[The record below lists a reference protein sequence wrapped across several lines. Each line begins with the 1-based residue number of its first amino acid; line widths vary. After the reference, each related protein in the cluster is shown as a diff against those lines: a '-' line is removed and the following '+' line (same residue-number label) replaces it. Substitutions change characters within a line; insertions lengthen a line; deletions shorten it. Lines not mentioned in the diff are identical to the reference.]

1 MEEPVLVAQ
10 SATHADELI
19 AELIRE
25 CAEGKSD
32 REAEAR
38 AFAQQWGR
46 DGTAVE
52 RDFAEARRVR
62 PRLDEVR
69 CEELGASGRE
79 IARAPEGKPAP
90 TPAAKAA
97 PQEAPPIVP
106 KAAPIHKALLA
117 RFALKGAEAKPQAK
131 LEEEVPKVAR
141 EAALEAYK
149 GLPLAEQQ

>member
-97 PQEAPPIVP
+97 PQEAPPI
-106 KAAPIHKALLA
+106 HKALLA
-117 RFALKGAEAKPQAK
+117 RFALKGGEAKPQAK

-141 EAALEAYK
+141 DAALEAYK